1 MTPLRHV
8 LLVFLGAILAL
19 RQIVAVS
26 LVEISVDASWT
37 AGVVVFFPI
46 CQVRVSRFYHE
57 LLPPSPSSPSSPSP
71 PAAADSAL
79 NRERHIS
86 EDTAGPQRRAPE
98 LSARAQRQSSASAR
112 CHIECQIEKCQI
124 DRLPVKMQDREY

>member
-37 AGVVVFFPI
+37 AGVVVF
-46 CQVRVSRFYHE
+46 
-57 LLPPSPSSPSSPSP
+57 SPS
-71 PAAADSAL
+71 
-79 NRERHIS
+79 
-86 EDTAGPQRRAPE
+86 
-98 LSARAQRQSSASAR
+98 AR
-112 CHIECQIEKCQI
+112 
-124 DRLPVKMQDREY
+124 